1 MNPIHLSQEKAPQ
14 STTYTLSIIQNIK
27 LINKLINIVATFCY
41 DTKICHKTKVITLL
55 KTQTIH

>member
-41 DTKICHKTKVITLL
+41 DAEICH
-55 KTQTIH
+55 